1 MRYKK
6 KCTFSFVLNPMAL
19 DLSLLRFREVASHM
33 VTNIFPFHLYDTKQK
48 RATESERERERGK
61 LGAKWKPTL
70 IGWKPTN
77 ILDFA
82 SNIQ

>member
-6 KCTFSFVLNPMAL
+6 KCTFSFFLNPMAL

-48 RATESERERERGK
+48 RATESEREREENLVLNGNQHS
-61 LGAKWKPTL
+61 LVGNQPTY
-70 IGWKPTN
+70 
-77 ILDFA
+77 
-82 SNIQ
+82 